1 MGALSV
7 AARRA
12 LEAIVA
18 YRAEVP
24 FGPGLRVG
32 TRAVPRLTA
41 LALAARGLVEL
52 TTETGKSETTDGAYK
67 NASGARIA
75 PVTSTRYF
83 ASETYAKATAAGL
96 AALATEKA

>member
-1 MGALSV
+1 M
-7 AARRA
+7 
-12 LEAIVA
+12 A

-41 LALAARGLVEL
+41 LALAARGFVEL
-52 TTETGKSETTDGAYK
+52 TTETGKSEKTDGAYK

-75 PVTSTRYF
+75 PVMSTRYY
-83 ASETYAKATAAGL
+83 ATETYAKVTAAGL
-96 AALATEKA
+96 AALEAEKA